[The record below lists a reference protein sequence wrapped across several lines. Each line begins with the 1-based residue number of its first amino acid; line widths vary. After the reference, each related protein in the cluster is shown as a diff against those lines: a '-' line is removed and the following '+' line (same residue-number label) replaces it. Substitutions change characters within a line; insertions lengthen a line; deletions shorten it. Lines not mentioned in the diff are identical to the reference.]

1 MEHRKGLKSD
11 KAAIPQE
18 IEGATTQHTN
28 IHSATR
34 RAELREHF
42 AQAHAS
48 SRLEGHV
55 PAPEYLRD
63 CEDVIAGAMTLDELQ
78 ARSLDRAKAR
88 DRAARLA

>member
-1 MEHRKGLKSD
+1 MQHID
-11 KAAIPQE
+11 
-18 IEGATTQHTN
+18 IE
-28 IHSATR
+28 SATR
-34 RAELREHF
+34 RAELRGRFE
-42 AQAHAS
+42 QAWAS

-63 CEDVIAGAMTLDELQ
+63 CEEVIAGAMNLDELQ